1 MNPYLDELMSQ
12 PAKLPTVPEVV
23 RGIMES
29 FGDEQ
34 LSIETLSQQI
44 SLDPVIAAKLLR
56 LANSA
61 YYRSQRQILS
71 VDECL
76 LLLGMT
82 TVRNVVLGCGLKETF
97 APLPGLDLRGLWRHS
112 VHTACVARWLA
123 RAMGHD
129 AELAFTVGLMQSIGQ
144 LLIHKAL
151 PERAAQISA
160 VIELQAPGRAAIE
173 QRALH
178 FHFGEVS
185 AALARSWNLPEGLA
199 ATLAEVPLPLRNQT
213 PDRVAAIVHLASWC
227 AWRSTAT
234 AGAASTLSNA
244 SDTGYPA
251 GVAEAIGLGWCW
263 WPASLD
269 ALAPAGLPPG
279 RRGRLPEVGEVT
291 AGLEELLH

>member
-1 MNPYLDELMSQ
+1 MNPYLDELLSQ

-29 FGDEQ
+29 FGEED
-34 LSIETLSQQI
+34 LALDTLSQQI

-61 YYRSQRQILS
+61 FYRSQRQILS

-82 TVRNVVLGCGLKETF
+82 TVRNVVLGCGLKESF
-97 APLPGLDLRGLWRHS
+97 APLPGLDLRALWRHS
-112 VHTACVARWLA
+112 VQTACIARWLA
-123 RAMGHD
+123 RALGRN

-144 LLIHKAL
+144 LLIHKAM

-160 VIELQAPGRAAIE
+160 LVALQAPGRAAIE

-178 FHFGEVS
+178 FHYGDVS
-185 AALARSWNLPEGLA
+185 AALARSWNLPDSLA
-199 ATLAEVPLPLRNQT
+199 STLADVPMPLRSDAVNL
-213 PDRVAAIVHLASWC
+213 VAACVHMASWC
-227 AWRSTAT
+227 AWRGGHDAAAEPAMSS
-234 AGAASTLSNA
+234 AG
-244 SDTGYPA
+244 DTGYP
-251 GVAEAIGLGWCW
+251 VAVADALGLSWCW

-269 ALAPAGLPPG
+269 DVAPAGLPVG
-279 RRGRLPEVGEVT
+279 RRGRLPELDEVT
-291 AGLEELLH
+291 AGLEELLY